1 MLDIIHNMNAINNI
15 NATKDIIIL
24 LKEDLSVGHAVSIFA
39 ANCSIVLGFLLC
51 LMYCSNKIFKGIK
64 KIDTDEIYTEEGRF
78 KIVKREKINAQD
90 SALFKTTFC
99 EKNTYNDKN
108 PQPQSITVSD
118 CATESKD
125 EEQGINPV
133 TSFVKLET
141 PPLPTT
147 AKKPI
152 FDCAFKPFKCCCRK
166 KNKSE
171 DIGVGNDLPKKHIKK
186 YIMYKFNNLNDEK
199 KGLNMGLIS
208 SSGNRT
214 DPFNNLEIFVNIVLK
229 TCNSK
234 NTEILL
240 HISSPGGVAYKFE
253 KLYTSV
259 KRLSDVGF
267 KITALID
274 DICASGGY
282 MLACACDKIVCSK
295 YSQIGS
301 VGVIAEVV
309 NYHELSKKVGLD
321 IKTFKTGKYKDGF
334 PSGEP
339 YTDEDID
346 KMNMMMFDTLE
357 VFSDI
362 VKSARGFSVEQ
373 MEEILS
379 AKVWYGTKA
388 LEKKLIDEISLSEDY
403 LNKLESDGE
412 IFIIVPK
419 NDKAK
424 TSLLSTIMNS
434 SYVSNITTLL
444 GGTIPSQASKFD
456 KIKME

>member
-1 MLDIIHNMNAINNI
+1 M
-15 NATKDIIIL
+15 
-24 LKEDLSVGHAVSIFA
+24 E
-39 ANCSIVLGFLLC
+39 
-51 LMYCSNKIFKGIK
+51 
-64 KIDTDEIYTEEGRF
+64 
-78 KIVKREKINAQD
+78 
-90 SALFKTTFC
+90 
-99 EKNTYNDKN
+99 
-108 PQPQSITVSD
+108 
-118 CATESKD
+118 
-125 EEQGINPV
+125 
-133 TSFVKLET
+133 
-141 PPLPTT
+141 
-147 AKKPI
+147 
-152 FDCAFKPFKCCCRK
+152 
-166 KNKSE
+166 
-171 DIGVGNDLPKKHIKK
+171 NDLPKENKKK
-186 YIMYKFNNLNDEK
+186 YIMYRFNNLTGEER
-199 KGLNMGLIS
+199 GLDMGMIS
-208 SSGNRT
+208 SSGKRN
-214 DPFNNLEIFVNIVLK
+214 DPFVNLEVFVNIILK

-259 KRLSDVGF
+259 KRLSDRGF

-301 VGVIAEVV
+301 VGVIAEVI

-321 IKTFKTGKYKDGF
+321 VKTFKTGKYKDAF

-346 KMNMMMFDTLE
+346 KMNGMMFDTLE

-388 LEKKLIDEISLSEDY
+388 IEK
-403 LNKLESDGE
+403 N
-412 IFIIVPK
+412 
-419 NDKAK
+419 
-424 TSLLSTIMNS
+424 LLM
-434 SYVSNITTLL
+434 
-444 GGTIPSQASKFD
+444 K
-456 KIKME
+456 